1 MKTLKDIQLK
11 RGTSIN
17 LSNWNGVLKSGE
29 PVFDYDNKLK
39 IGDGVT
45 HYNDLPYICYNPD
58 EIDIIVQGLDNR
70 IIDLETIVSILG
82 TYIHYSNN
90 TYKWDSSTI
99 LDANSGYKDDT
110 SIDFVILSPA
120 LTAIN
125 KNTFSGCTSLK
136 TIVFPESSLL
146 TEIGESCFRNTSSL
160 NNVVLP
166 KTINKI
172 GKNAFKGSEILYI
185 TIPNTNISSVGEDAF
200 RDCVNLKEIELHCS
214 GSVEIYGRTF
224 SNCTSL
230 KSVILSGITQ
240 MNQYS
245 FENDTNIEY
254 LSITDSNVETRYGQF
269 QNCTNLKTAIITGV
283 NRLAERTFYG
293 CTSLSKVELSELII
307 EMGYYAFG
315 NCTSLTDLVVPNTN
329 NNSNNRIKNH
339 ALETSGITNLTLLN
353 PNEQFES
360 WSFDSD
366 TKQRLTIYSYLDSVP
381 QTLCSNLGINFKA
394 LLKDT
399 IVDQIANSTDPI
411 TSRAVLNLSNQILQ
425 SNKVYMVDYNTPNY
439 SEAQSSR
446 NQGKLVLM
454 YYDGQLYLCTAMGN
468 SGVYGDFLQFSSVNP
483 NIYPY
488 RSSNTF
494 TYTASN
500 FWLLTNNTWV
510 SASGNTTNFLMD
522 TEILWAEYNSTSYNT
537 IINAASANRLVL
549 CNYMNESY
557 IYYTNV
563 PNQFVEFKSVIPQVH
578 VTDNNISYSYK
589 ILHVTQGNV
598 WSNGMT
604 NYTVCNYSSAER
616 TKLAGIEAGA
626 EVNVQ
631 SNWTQSDN
639 SADDY
644 IKNKPSIINNTNSTS
659 TTDVLS
665 ANIGK
670 QLQDQIT
677 SLQAIGRFLSIW
689 NCTIGLPES
698 NPGSLPYSYQTGD
711 YYIIGTT
718 QSTIVEESISIEQ
731 TVGTSD
737 LQLSVDLETY
747 KDYYQTITG
756 NQYDTFV
763 YDGSQWLKNIF
774 AANLA
779 DFGIE
784 VTGTPQQGDTIQVTY
799 IYPLLN
805 YKPTG
810 SSYNSVPSTTVET
823 TEVQV
828 GDVYLYDGTSWLF
841 QLNHQRIIP
850 VDSAL
855 DSSSTNPVEN
865 RVVAN
870 AINSKADI
878 STTLSGY
885 GITDANIT
893 SGVITL
899 GSNTITPITAE
910 TDPVFSASPAATI
923 TSGMITAWNSA
934 EQNVQSDWNQTDNT
948 ADDYIKNKP
957 NLSTYAA
964 VLDLTNVEY
973 TTAAALND
981 LNSRIIAN
989 QYVITLDMTALL
1001 TDYPNLKVLYLRESS
1016 SSDSDDNI
1024 SLSKFVAGK
1033 WLLLMGVGTFQC
1045 NIQFASGTS
1054 YSYTGIVRNDMSKS
1068 KLTVTKTGESGGQP
1082 TLSFTWS

>member
-70 IIDLETIVSILG
+70 IIDLETIVSTLG

-99 LDANSGYKDDT
+99 LGADSGYKDDT

-125 KNTFSGCTSLK
+125 KNTFSGCTNLK
-136 TIVFPESSLL
+136 TIIFPESSLL

-172 GKNAFKGSEILYI
+172 GKNAFKGSGILYI

-230 KSVILSGITQ
+230 KSVILSGIIQ

-269 QNCTNLKTAIITGV
+269 QNCTILKTAIITGV

-293 CTSLSKVELSELII
+293 CTSLSKVELSELMI

-315 NCTSLTDLVVPNTN
+315 NCSSLINLVVPATN

-339 ALETSGITNLTLLN
+339 ALENSGITNLTLLN

-360 WSFDSD
+360 WSFDST

-394 LLKDT
+394 LLKNE
-399 IVDQIANSTDPI
+399 IVDEVTNSNNPI
-411 TSRAVLNLSNQILQ
+411 TSRAVLELSNSILNA
-425 SNKVYMVDYNTPNY
+425 NKIYIVDYNNPNY
-439 SEAQSSR
+439 NEAKIAKS
-446 NQGKLVLM
+446 NGKILLM
-454 YYDGQLYLCTAMGN
+454 YLYEQLYLCTTEDDN
-468 SGVYGDFLQFSSVNP
+468 WLEFYSVNP
-483 NIYPY
+483 PIYPDKDDI
-488 RSSNTF
+488 SFHS
-494 TYTASN
+494 ASGGY
-500 FWLLTNNTWV
+500 FLYSNNTWV
-510 SASGNTTNFLMD
+510 YSGVHELFSMD
-522 TEILWAEYNSTSYNT
+522 TEIYWATYGSTIYEEVENMVED
-537 IINAASANRLVL
+537 RLVL
-549 CNYMNESY
+549 CEKDNKIY
-557 IYYTNV
+557 IYYATV
-563 PNQFVEFKSVIPQVH
+563 PNQFIEFRCLIPNIH
-578 VTDNNISYSYK
+578 SSNNIF
-589 ILHVTQGNV
+589 T
-598 WSNGMT
+598 
-604 NYTVCNYSSAER
+604 YSSSFLHLAENDSWSFG
-616 TKLAGIEAGA
+616 TSTYDLL
-626 EVNVQ
+626 
-631 SNWTQSDN
+631 TQNYGS
-639 SADDY
+639 SLQTQ
-644 IKNKPSIINNTNSTS
+644 INN
-659 TTDVLS
+659 LK
-665 ANIGK
+665 AIGK
-670 QLQDQIT
+670 
-677 SLQAIGRFLSIW
+677 FLSLW
-689 NCTIGLPES
+689 DCTTGLPES
-698 NPGSLPYSYQTGD
+698 DPIDMPYTYNTGD
-711 YYIIGTT
+711 YYIIGVIG
-718 QSTIVEESISIEQ
+718 ST
-731 TVGTSD
+731 
-737 LQLSVDLETY
+737 
-747 KDYYQTITG
+747 
-756 NQYDTFV
+756 
-763 YDGSQWLKNIF
+763 
-774 AANLA
+774 
-779 DFGIE
+779 
-784 VTGTPQQGDTIQVTY
+784 
-799 IYPLLN
+799 N

-810 SSYNSVPSTTVET
+810 SSYDGTPSVTVET
-823 TEVQV
+823 TEIQV
-828 GDVYLYDGTSWLF
+828 GDVFMYDGTTWLF
-841 QLNHQRIIP
+841 QLNHQRLIP

-855 DSSSTNPVEN
+855 NSSSTNPVEN

-885 GITDANIT
+885 GITDANIA

-899 GSNTITPITAE
+899 GNNTITPVTVE
-910 TDPVFSASPAATI
+910 TDPVFTASPAATI
-923 TSGMITAWNSA
+923 TPTMINNWNAA
-934 EQNVQSDWNQTDNT
+934 EANVQSDWNQTTTT

-957 NLSTYAA
+957 AIINNLTSTSTTDVLSSAQGKALNDTKADKSNTLAGYGITDANINNGVITLGSQTITPVQAVSGKGLSTN
-964 VLDLTNVEY
+964 DY
-973 TTAAALND
+973 TTAEKNKLAGIATGAEANVQSDWNQTNTAADDFIKNKPNLTQYVTKDELESIELTIATALNN
-981 LNSRIIAN
+981 LNNR
-989 QYVITLDMTALL
+989 VTALE
-1001 TDYPNLKVLYLRESS
+1001 N
-1016 SSDSDDNI
+1016 
-1024 SLSKFVAGK
+1024 A
-1033 WLLLMGVGTFQC
+1033 
-1045 NIQFASGTS
+1045 
-1054 YSYTGIVRNDMSKS
+1054 
-1068 KLTVTKTGESGGQP
+1068 
-1082 TLSFTWS
+1082 